1 MLGIEVQQIQSHYYV
16 QARVPGTEEDIT
28 RQSQSVS
35 MEANSEPT

>member
-16 QARVPGTEEDIT
+16 QARVPCTEEDIT